1 MENALSRLMTVAGL
15 ALFIGAGVLAFR
27 ISDTWTEVN
36 TQAVIN
42 GVTMVCGGVGVLAA
56 LLLAVL
62 VGIPLGRR
70 IEERREDRR
79 MVDRPVRV
87 SLPSAPAPRGWDAPP
102 PMLTAKPD
110 DTGTWQSGGP
120 AAYNLWDEEPQ
131 AWGDAGMDR

>member
-27 ISDTWTEVN
+27 ISDTWTDVN
-36 TQAVIN
+36 TQALVN

-56 LLLAVL
+56 LVISVL
-62 VGIPLGRR
+62 IGIPLGRR
-70 IEERREDRR
+70 MEQGRSE
-79 MVDRPVRV
+79 DRPVRV
-87 SLPSAPAPRGWDAPP
+87 SLPSSTPAPRGWDAPP
-102 PMLTAKPD
+102 PMLSAKPD

-131 AWGDAGMDR
+131 AWGDR